1 MNQIWSN
8 PSLQRNLIL
17 ANGNSSSL
25 MYCLKLTQKN
35 TSTNAT
41 QDIILFPNLEYSI
54 KFYNANTGSLHS
66 IICLIEDVYE
76 DQIKVKYLNNSNTS
90 SNNQSSTTKDCSKC
104 NNTACKSNINYNT
117 TSDTNN
123 TSIGSM
129 PTCGCILNPPD
140 VSKYEGPV
148 TLFIPIMN
156 IVSAAY
162 IVSSNNT
169 ESDKKEDTK
178 DGGLYIMLLGISA
191 TTLRAIVIRMAF
203 FEDNMNEAVKFVDL
217 KANGIYDLT
226 YEAAD
231 GAIYETRVKV
241 KEIEEIDDGI
251 PCKPGKGYVREHTG
265 FGHGVYA
272 NSECCSKDEFMIQK
286 PVKKVRIIVDT
297 SEDFHGR
304 YEAIMLDAIRDCV
317 LVYDPDVDQ
326 SDDDVAEKSYC
337 DCCEHKTPHCH
348 PDYCGHFVPAVRPP
362 HNHGCKPGPGG
373 HPNTYVYTYDNMYK
387 AVVKGERVQL
397 NVRGE
402 KTDITL
408 DALIKYYLG
417 VE

>member
-17 ANGNSSSL
+17 ANGNNSTL

-35 TSTNAT
+35 TSTDAT
-41 QDIILFPNLEYSI
+41 QDIIIFPNLEYSI
-54 KFYNANTGSLHS
+54 KFYDANTGFLHS
-66 IICLIEDVYE
+66 IICLVEDVYE
-76 DQIKVKYLNNSNTS
+76 DQIKVKYLKNNANTSTS
-90 SNNQSSTTKDCSKC
+90 SNTNCSKC
-104 NNTACKSNINYNT
+104 TNTSCSANANYNT
-117 TSDTNN
+117 TNATTNTTVAGLSN
-123 TSIGSM
+123 CS
-129 PTCGCILNPPD
+129 CILNPPD

-162 IVSSNNT
+162 VVTSNTSDT
-169 ESDKKEDTK
+169 EEKEDNK

-217 KANGIYDLT
+217 KAEGIYDLT
-226 YEAAD
+226 YEAED
-231 GAIYETRVKV
+231 GAIYETRVKIMS
-241 KEIEEIDDGI
+241 IEEIDDGT

-265 FGHGVYA
+265 FGHGVYS
-272 NSECCSKDEFMIQK
+272 NTECCSKDEFMIQK
-286 PVKKVRIIVDT
+286 PVKKVRIIADT

-317 LVYDPDVDQ
+317 LVYDTDTDNTQ
-326 SDDDVAEKSYC
+326 DDVTKTSYC
-337 DCCEHKTPHCH
+337 DCCEHKTTHCH

-362 HNHGCKPGPGG
+362 HNGCKPNNGNMTN
-373 HPNTYVYTYDNMYK
+373 NTYVYTYDNIYK
-387 AVVKGERVQL
+387 ATIKGEKVQL
-397 NVRGE
+397 NVKGE
-402 KTDITL
+402 KTEITL
-408 DALIKYYLG
+408 DALVRYYLG
-417 VE
+417 VD